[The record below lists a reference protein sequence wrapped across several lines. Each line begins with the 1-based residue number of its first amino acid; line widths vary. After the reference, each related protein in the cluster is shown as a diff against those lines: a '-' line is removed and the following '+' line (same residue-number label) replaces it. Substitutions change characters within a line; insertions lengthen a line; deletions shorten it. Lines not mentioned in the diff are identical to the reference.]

1 MGSGGNEPQCESNNK
16 ASVDGGDGD
25 DCICVCCQIYCFHC
39 DSMIKVLEKNNT
51 IINKKISKIKKG
63 EQVLTFNG
71 KMKQF
76 TKVTKIKKNEGLFEF
91 YTIKCKDSK
100 SNIKSI
106 SITGNHT
113 MIVYE
118 EKKNEI
124 KLKYADQVKIG
135 DLFMTND
142 GFFEV
147 YEINREKMYG
157 SYEIRVENGTIL
169 ANDILVST
177 LYLDKNEMRK
187 NNQEIWDST
196 KNKIE
201 ILN

>member
-1 MGSGGNEPQCESNNK
+1 
-16 ASVDGGDGD
+16 
-25 DCICVCCQIYCFHC
+25 
-39 DSMIKVLEKNNT
+39 
-51 IINKKISKIKKG
+51 
-63 EQVLTFNG
+63 
-71 KMKQF
+71 
-76 TKVTKIKKNEGLFEF
+76 
-91 YTIKCKDSK
+91 
-100 SNIKSI
+100 
-106 SITGNHT
+106 
-113 MIVYE
+113 
-118 EKKNEI
+118 
-124 KLKYADQVKIG
+124 
-135 DLFMTND
+135 MTND

-201 ILN
+201 ILNQICFHISNKT